1 MRQKLKLL
9 LLGIALVVAVAG
21 AVHSYVRAQ
30 GMEAAIQAAGYVP
43 WPAGPDDDLDY
54 FWKVVPGQ
62 YFDLVGADQPDVGG
76 GVMVVGF
83 ALWMG
88 LLGFLTRGTLIPY
101 IVSVASLVF
110 SILCTGGFSGN
121 GPVGPGL
128 VFDAGRK
135 VLVNIY
141 GKTEPL
147 CSVAKFSEEVR
158 NAAKGGPSYWVVAHF
173 KDGRAEDLTVFDTES
188 LAVYLL
194 GQIEQV
200 QANAGCSG
208 K

>member
-1 MRQKLKLL
+1 LRVKLKLL
-9 LLGIALVVAVAG
+9 LLIIAVVVAVAG
-21 AVHSYVRAQ
+21 AVQSYERAK
-30 GMEAAIQAAGYVP
+30 GMEAAIQAAGYVA
-43 WPAGPDDDLDY
+43 WPAGPDQDVDY
-54 FWKVVPGQ
+54 FWKYVPGR
-62 YFDLVGADQPDVGG
+62 YFDLVGGNQPDVGG
-76 GVMVVGF
+76 GVLVVGF

-88 LLGFLTRGTLIPY
+88 LLGFLTRSTAIPY
-101 IVSVASLVF
+101 VVSVASLAF
-110 SILCTGGFSGN
+110 SLLCTGGFSGN

-147 CSVAKFSEEVR
+147 CSVEKFSEEVR

-173 KDGRAEDLTVFDTES
+173 NDGRAEDLTVFDTES